1 MWRGRALSKQPDSDR
16 IELAP
21 AKEPAQSGESHAGA
35 PLPEAP
41 RGAVSR
47 VDTLPEALVKLLQS
61 KPLFVGDVIAGR
73 YKLVQTLGDGAMGQ
87 VFVAENLAIG
97 QKVALK
103 VLKQELLA
111 DATFRMRFQQ
121 EAEAIAAVEH
131 RNVARFLDLVVGDPT
146 FIVMEYVKGPT
157 LAQVIREKKRLPP
170 LDAMYIAERLC
181 WALEAAHQRGV
192 VHRDIKPSNVIL
204 SPDTENE
211 IEPKL
216 IDFGLAK
223 VAAASSEKGLT
234 RTGQIVGTPDYM
246 SPEQIANKEVDARS
260 DVYSLGCLV
269 FEMCVG
275 RPPFTGGD
283 DVQVLYQQ
291 LQVKP
296 DRVEDHVPDAPP
308 EIDKLL
314 GKALAKD
321 PQARFQS
328 MREMAEAI
336 ARARR
341 KIFRSVTGESTIGDS
356 ARHSAP
362 HRTQHTGWST
372 RVSWPAVV
380 ALVAI
385 VGAGAGFAFSR
396 MNKPPPAK
404 VEGGAILVV
413 TRPSGA
419 QIEID
424 GKPFG
429 ESSPTMVSSLAAG
442 AHTVK
447 LKKGKLGVVERQVT
461 LQTGEHAVVN
471 VVLPPA
477 SHKVEVRSVPE
488 GATVYLDGRVA
499 VGETPT
505 TIEVTDD
512 EFHELRIE
520 KTGYEVA
527 TRALTP
533 DDHDPMISLAL
544 APERQPRGTLLVDA
558 NTAAEV
564 WIDGIDTGYTT
575 PTLGIHEPLGE
586 HVVEVRDG
594 AGHKASSKV
603 MLTQGQTIR
612 LLLSPGGGK

>member
-1 MWRGRALSKQPDSDR
+1 LWRGRALSKQPDSDR

-336 ARARR
+336 ARGRR
-341 KIFRSVTGESTIGDS
+341 KIYRSTTGETVES

-362 HRTQHTGWST
+362 HRTQQMGWST
-372 RVSWPAVV
+372 RVSWPAVA

-396 MNKPPPAK
+396 MSKPAAVK
-404 VEGGAILVV
+404 VESGAILVV

-419 QIEID
+419 QIDID

-429 ESSPTMVSSLAAG
+429 EPSPTMVTNLAAG

-471 VVLPPA
+471 VVLPPS

-564 WIDGIDTGYTT
+564 WIDGVDTGYTT

-586 HVVEVRDG
+586 HIVEVRDG
-594 AGHKASSKV
+594 AGHKASSRV
-603 MLTQGQTIR
+603 TLTQGQTIR

>member
-1 MWRGRALSKQPDSDR
+1 MQKG
-16 IELAP
+16 
-21 AKEPAQSGESHAGA
+21 GEA
-35 PLPEAP
+35 PLPEPP
-41 RGAVSR
+41 RAVSR
-47 VDTLPEALVKLLQS
+47 VDTLPEALVKLIQS
-61 KPLFVGDVIAGR
+61 RPLFVGDVIAGR
-73 YKLVQTLGDGAMGQ
+73 YKLLQTLGDGAMGQ

-103 VLKQELLA
+103 VLKTELLA

-146 FIVMEYVKGPT
+146 FIVMEYVRGQT
-157 LAQVIREKKRLPP
+157 LAQVIRDKKRLPA
-170 LDAMYIAERLC
+170 LDALYIAERLC
-181 WALEAAHQRGV
+181 WALDAAHQRGV

-204 SPDTENE
+204 SPDAENE

-223 VAAASSEKGLT
+223 VAAASNEKGLT

-260 DVYSLGCLV
+260 DVYSLGCLM

-296 DRVEDHVPDAPP
+296 DKVEQHVPDAPP
-308 EIDKLL
+308 EVDKALA
-314 GKALAKD
+314 KALAKD
-321 PQARFQS
+321 PAARFQS
-328 MREMAEAI
+328 MREMAEAL

-341 KIFRSVTGESTIGDS
+341 RVYRTLTGENSIELIGRS
-356 ARHSAP
+356 GTAR
-362 HRTQHTGWST
+362 
-372 RVSWPAVV
+372 VV
-380 ALVAI
+380 RAGESMPRWTWGAL
-385 VGAGAGFAFSR
+385 AGLLVLAGLGGFLFSR
-396 MNKPPPAK
+396 LGKH
-404 VEGGAILVV
+404 GGASATTGGIIVV
-413 TRPSGA
+413 TRPPGA
-419 QIEID
+419 AIEVD
-424 GKPFG
+424 GKIYG
-429 ESSPTMVSSLAAG
+429 EVAPTMVSDLPVG
-442 AHTVK
+442 THTVR
-447 LKKGKLGVVERQVT
+447 LKKGRLGVIERQVN
-461 LQTGEHAVVN
+461 LAAGEHAVVN

-512 EFHELRIE
+512 EFHELKVE
-520 KTGYEVA
+520 KSGYETA

-533 DDHDPMISLAL
+533 DDHDPVLTLAL
-544 APERQPRGTLLVDA
+544 PPERQPRGTLLVDA

-564 WIDGIDTGYTT
+564 WIDGVDTGYTT
-575 PTLGIHEPLGE
+575 PTLGIHVPLGE
-586 HVVEVRDG
+586 HTVEVRDG
-594 AGHKASSKV
+594 AGHKAAARV
-603 MLTQGQTIR
+603 HTVQGQTVR
-612 LLLSPGGGK
+612 LLLSPGGATK

>member
-1 MWRGRALSKQPDSDR
+1 LEAFGLPKRSDSDK
-16 IELAP
+16 IALP
-21 AKEPAQSGESHAGA
+21 ASEAAGDPAQSRGGA
-35 PLPEAP
+35 PLLPEPP

-61 KPLFVGDVIAGR
+61 RPLFVGDVIAGR
-73 YKLVQTLGDGAMGQ
+73 YKLLQTLGDGAMGQ
-87 VFVAENLAIG
+87 VFVAENLSIG

-103 VLKQELLA
+103 VLRQELLA

-146 FIVMEYVKGPT
+146 FIVMEYVRGPT
-157 LAQVIREKKRLPP
+157 LAQVIQDKGRVPP
-170 LDAMYIAERLC
+170 LDALYIAERLC
-181 WALEAAHQRGV
+181 WALDAAHQRGV

-204 SPDTENE
+204 SPDDENDV
-211 IEPKL
+211 EPKL

-223 VAAASSEKGLT
+223 VAAQSAEKGLT

-260 DVYSLGCLV
+260 DVYSLGCLM

-314 GKALAKD
+314 HRALAKD
-321 PQARFQS
+321 PNDRFQS
-328 MREMAEAI
+328 MREMAEAL
-336 ARARR
+336 ARSRR
-341 KIFRSVTGESTIGDS
+341 RVYRSITGESTIDVP
-356 ARHSAP
+356 RHSG
-362 HRTQHTGWST
+362 TQRVLKSGWST
-372 RVSWPAVV
+372 RVGWPVV
-380 ALVAI
+380 AIMVVVVA
-385 VGAGAGFAFSR
+385 ALAGFAFSR
-396 MNKPPPAK
+396 MSRPAVLK
-404 VEGGAILVV
+404 SEGGAILVV

-419 QIEID
+419 TID
-424 GKPFG
+424 VDGRQFS
-429 ESSPTMVSSLAAG
+429 EATPTMIANLGAG

-461 LQTGEHAVVN
+461 LQAGEHAVVN

-488 GATVYLDGRVA
+488 GATVYLDNRVA

-512 EFHELRIE
+512 EFHELSVV
-520 KTGYEVA
+520 KTGYETA
-527 TRALTP
+527 TRAITP
-533 DDHDPMISLAL
+533 DDHDPILTMAL
-544 APERQPRGTLLVDA
+544 LPEKQPRATLLVDA

-564 WIDGIDTGYTT
+564 WVDGIDTGYTT
-575 PTLGIHEPLGE
+575 PTLGMHLPVGDHI
-586 HVVEVRDG
+586 VEVRDG
-594 AGHKASSKV
+594 AGHKASSKINLV
-603 MLTQGQTIR
+603 QGETRRI
-612 LLLSPGGGK
+612 LLSPSGGK

>member
-1 MWRGRALSKQPDSDR
+1 M
-16 IELAP
+16 
-21 AKEPAQSGESHAGA
+21 
-35 PLPEAP
+35 
-41 RGAVSR
+41 SR
-47 VDTLPEALVKLLQS
+47 VDTLPEALVNLLQS
-61 KPLFVGDVIAGR
+61 RPLFVGDVIAGR
-73 YKLVQTLGDGAMGQ
+73 YKLLQTLGDGAMGK

-146 FIVMEYVKGPT
+146 FIVMEYVRGPT
-157 LAQVIREKKRLPP
+157 LAQVIREKQRLPP

-181 WALEAAHQRGV
+181 WALETAHQRGV

-204 SPDTENE
+204 MPDAENE
-211 IEPKL
+211 VEPKL

-223 VAAASSEKGLT
+223 VAAVSSEKGLT

-314 GKALAKD
+314 GKALAKE
-321 PQARFQS
+321 PNARFQS

-341 KIFRSVTGESTIGDS
+341 RVYRSVTGESSIELP
-356 ARHSAP
+356 RHSA
-362 HRTQHTGWST
+362 TQRVIKGSGWST
-372 RVSWPAVV
+372 RIGWPMVALAVV
-380 ALVAI
+380 VAGI
-385 VGAGAGFAFSR
+385 GAGFVFSR
-396 MNKPPPAK
+396 MNKTVAPK
-404 VEGGAILVV
+404 VEGGGILVV

-419 QIEID
+419 AIEID
-424 GKPFG
+424 GRAFP
-429 ESSPTMVSSLAAG
+429 EPTPTMVPNLAAG
-442 AHTVK
+442 AHAVK
-447 LKKGKLGVVERQVT
+447 LKKGKLGVVERQVS
-461 LQTGEHAVVN
+461 LQSGEHAVVN

-512 EFHELRIE
+512 EFHELRVE
-520 KTGYEVA
+520 KSGYETA
-527 TRALTP
+527 SRALTP
-533 DDHDPMISLAL
+533 DDRDPMLTMAL
-544 APERQPRGTLLVDA
+544 SPEKQPRGTLLVDA

-564 WIDGIDTGYTT
+564 WIDGVDTGYTT
-575 PTLGIHEPLGE
+575 PTLGIHVPLGE
-586 HVVEVRDG
+586 HAIEVRDG
-594 AGHKASSKV
+594 AGHKATSKV
-603 MLTQGQTIR
+603 LVTQGQTHR
-612 LLLSPGGGK
+612 LLLSPGGSK

>member
-1 MWRGRALSKQPDSDR
+1 LWRGRALSKQPDSDR

-336 ARARR
+336 ARGRR
-341 KIFRSVTGESTIGDS
+341 KIYRSTTGETVES

-362 HRTQHTGWST
+362 HRTQQMGWST
-372 RVSWPAVV
+372 RVSWPAVA

-396 MNKPPPAK
+396 MSKPAAVQ
-404 VEGGAILVV
+404 VESGAILVV

-419 QIEID
+419 QIDID

-429 ESSPTMVSSLAAG
+429 EPSPTMVTNLAAG

-471 VVLPPA
+471 VVLPPS

-564 WIDGIDTGYTT
+564 WIDGVDTGYTT

-586 HVVEVRDG
+586 HIVEVRDG
-594 AGHKASSKV
+594 AGHKASSRV
-603 MLTQGQTIR
+603 TLTQGQTIR

>member
-1 MWRGRALSKQPDSDR
+1 LWRGRALSKQPDSDR

-157 LAQVIREKKRLPP
+157 LAQVIRDKKRLPAI
-170 LDAMYIAERLC
+170 DAMYIAERLC

-336 ARARR
+336 ARGRR
-341 KIFRSVTGESTIGDS
+341 KIYRSTTGETVES

-362 HRTQHTGWST
+362 HRTQQMGWST
-372 RVSWPAVV
+372 RVSWPAVA

-396 MNKPPPAK
+396 MSKPAAVK
-404 VEGGAILVV
+404 VESGAILVV

-419 QIEID
+419 QIDID

-429 ESSPTMVSSLAAG
+429 EPSPTMVTNLAAG

-471 VVLPPA
+471 VVLPPS

-564 WIDGIDTGYTT
+564 WIDGVDTGYTT

-586 HVVEVRDG
+586 HIVEVRDG
-594 AGHKASSKV
+594 AGHKASSRV
-603 MLTQGQTIR
+603 TLTQGQTIR

>member
-1 MWRGRALSKQPDSDR
+1 
-16 IELAP
+16 
-21 AKEPAQSGESHAGA
+21 
-35 PLPEAP
+35 
-41 RGAVSR
+41 
-47 VDTLPEALVKLLQS
+47 
-61 KPLFVGDVIAGR
+61 
-73 YKLVQTLGDGAMGQ
+73 
-87 VFVAENLAIG
+87 
-97 QKVALK
+97 
-103 VLKQELLA
+103 
-111 DATFRMRFQQ
+111 
-121 EAEAIAAVEH
+121 
-131 RNVARFLDLVVGDPT
+131 
-146 FIVMEYVKGPT
+146 
-157 LAQVIREKKRLPP
+157 
-170 LDAMYIAERLC
+170 MYIAERLC

-204 SPDTENE
+204 SPDPENE

-234 RTGQIVGTPDYM
+234 RTGQIVGTPEYM

-296 DRVEDHVPDAPP
+296 DRVEEHVPDAPP
-308 EIDKLL
+308 ELDKIL
-314 GKALAKD
+314 GKALAKE
-321 PQARFQS
+321 PNARFQS
-328 MREMAEAI
+328 MREMAEAL
-336 ARARR
+336 ARGRRKVYRSITGEAVARR
-341 KIFRSVTGESTIGDS
+341 AAPLGHASHAQGQRLVD
-356 ARHSAP
+356 ARELA
-362 HRTQHTGWST
+362 G
-372 RVSWPAVV
+372 
-380 ALVAI
+380 
-385 VGAGAGFAFSR
+385 GAGAR
-396 MNKPPPAK
+396 
-404 VEGGAILVV
+404 
-413 TRPSGA
+413 RPSSA
-419 QIEID
+419 PAPASRSRASTSPRRSRSKAAPSSWSRDRRAREIEID
-424 GKPFG
+424 GAPLA
-429 ESSPTMVSSLAAG
+429 EPSPTMVASLAAG

-461 LQTGEHAVVN
+461 LQPGEHAVVN

-512 EFHELRIE
+512 EFHELRVE
-520 KTGYEVA
+520 KTGYEAA

-533 DDHDPMISLAL
+533 DDHDPMLSLAL

-564 WIDGIDTGYTT
+564 WIDGVDTGYTT

-594 AGHKASSKV
+594 AGHKAASKV
-603 MLTQGQTIR
+603 LLTQGQTVR
-612 LLLSPGGGK
+612 LLLVARRGAK

>member
-1 MWRGRALSKQPDSDR
+1 
-16 IELAP
+16 
-21 AKEPAQSGESHAGA
+21 
-35 PLPEAP
+35 
-41 RGAVSR
+41 
-47 VDTLPEALVKLLQS
+47 
-61 KPLFVGDVIAGR
+61 
-73 YKLVQTLGDGAMGQ
+73 VQTLGDGAMGQ

-157 LAQVIREKKRLPP
+157 LAQVIRDKKRLPAI
-170 LDAMYIAERLC
+170 DAMYIAERLC

-223 VAAASSEKGLT
+223 VAAVSSEKGLT

-336 ARARR
+336 ARGRR
-341 KIFRSVTGESTIGDS
+341 KIYRSTTGEAMTGEGP
-356 ARHSAP
+356 RHSEP
-362 HRTQHTGWST
+362 HRTQPQGWST
-372 RVSWPAVV
+372 RVSWPAVI
-380 ALVAI
+380 ALLAI
-385 VGAGAGFAFSR
+385 VGAGAAFAFSR
-396 MNKPPPAK
+396 MSKPVAVK

-419 QIEID
+419 QIDVD
-424 GKPFG
+424 GKAFP
-429 ESSPTMVSSLAAG
+429 EPSPTMVPRLAAG

-447 LKKGKLGVVERQVT
+447 LKKGKLGIVERQVT
-461 LQTGEHAVVN
+461 LQSGEHAVVN

-477 SHKVEVRSVPE
+477 SHKLEVRSVPE
-488 GATVYLDGRVA
+488 GATVYLDNRVA

-512 EFHELRIE
+512 EFHELRVE

-533 DDHDPMISLAL
+533 DDHDPMLSLAL

-564 WIDGIDTGYTT
+564 FIDGIDTGYTT

-594 AGHKASSKV
+594 AGHRASSKV
-603 MLTQGQTIR
+603 MLTQGQVIR

>member
-1 MWRGRALSKQPDSDR
+1 M
-16 IELAP
+16 
-21 AKEPAQSGESHAGA
+21 
-35 PLPEAP
+35 
-41 RGAVSR
+41 
-47 VDTLPEALVKLLQS
+47 PEALVKLLQS
-61 KPLFVGDVIAGR
+61 RPLFVGDVIAGR
-73 YKLVQTLGDGAMGQ
+73 YKLLQTLGDGAMGQ

-146 FIVMEYVKGPT
+146 FIVMEYVRGPT
-157 LAQVIREKKRLPP
+157 LAQVIRDKKRLPP

-223 VAAASSEKGLT
+223 VAAASAEKGLT

-260 DVYSLGCLV
+260 DVYSLGCLI
-269 FEMCVG
+269 FELCVG

-314 GKALAKD
+314 GKALAKE
-321 PQARFQS
+321 PGARFQS

-336 ARARR
+336 SRARR
-341 KIFRSVTGESTIGDS
+341 RVYRSITGEASVDVP
-356 ARHSAP
+356 RHSG
-362 HRTQHTGWST
+362 TQRAVRATGWST
-372 RVSWPAVV
+372 RISWPAVAV
-380 ALVAI
+380 LVAV
-385 VGAGAGFAFSR
+385 VGGLAGYAFSR
-396 MNKPPPAK
+396 MNRPIAK
-404 VEGGAILVV
+404 IEGGAILVV

-419 QIEID
+419 AVEID
-424 GKPFG
+424 GKLFP
-429 ESSPTMVSSLAAG
+429 EPTPTMIPYLGPG

-447 LKKGKLGVVERQVT
+447 LKKGKLGAVERQVT
-461 LQTGEHAVVN
+461 LQNAEHAVVN

-512 EFHELRIE
+512 EFHELRVE
-520 KTGYEVA
+520 KSGYETA

-533 DDHDPMISLAL
+533 DDHDPMFTMAL
-544 APERQPRGTLLVDA
+544 TPEKQPRGTLLVDA

-564 WIDGIDTGYTT
+564 WLDGVDTGYTT
-575 PTLGIHEPLGE
+575 PTLGIHVALGD
-586 HVVEVRDG
+586 HMIEVRDG
-594 AGHKASSKV
+594 GGHKASSKV
-603 MLTQGQTIR
+603 HVVQGQTVR

>member
-1 MWRGRALSKQPDSDR
+1 MP
-16 IELAP
+16 
-21 AKEPAQSGESHAGA
+21 EP
-35 PLPEAP
+35 P
-41 RGAVSR
+41 RSVGSPQVSR
-47 VDTLPEALVKLLQS
+47 VDTLPEALVKLITS
-61 KPLFVGDVIAGR
+61 RPLFVGDVVAGR
-73 YKLVQTLGDGAMGQ
+73 YKLMQTLGDGAMGQ

-103 VLKQELLA
+103 LLKTELLA
-111 DATFRMRFQQ
+111 DPTFRMRFQQ

-146 FIVMEYVKGPT
+146 FIVMEYVRGPT
-157 LAQVIREKKRLPP
+157 LAQVIRDKKRLPAI
-170 LDAMYIAERLC
+170 DAMYIAERLC

-204 SPDTENE
+204 CPDAENE

-223 VAAASSEKGLT
+223 VAAATNEKGLT

-260 DVYSLGCLV
+260 DVYSLGCLM

-275 RPPFTGGD
+275 HPPFTGGD

-296 DRVEDHVPDAPP
+296 DKVEDHVPDAPP
-308 EIDKLL
+308 EVDRVLT
-314 GKALAKD
+314 KALAKE
-321 PQARFQS
+321 PGARFQS
-328 MREMAEAI
+328 MREMAEAL

-341 KIFRSVTGESTIGDS
+341 RVYRSITGEMTADIPRSTQRVPGAIPS
-356 ARHSAP
+356 RW
-362 HRTQHTGWST
+362 TT
-372 RVSWPAVV
+372 RVSWPLV
-380 ALVAI
+380 ALLVAI
-385 VGAGAGFAFSR
+385 VGGAAGFLFSR
-396 MNKPPPAK
+396 LTKPAPVAAP
-404 VEGGAILVV
+404 VGGGILVV
-413 TRPSGA
+413 TRPAGA
-419 QIEID
+419 TID
-424 GKPFG
+424 VDGVPFG
-429 ESSPTMVSSLAAG
+429 ETSPTMVPNLGAG
-442 AHTVK
+442 AHTIK
-447 LKKGKLGVVERQVT
+447 LRKGKLGIVERQVT
-461 LQTGEHAVVN
+461 LAAGEHAVVN

-488 GATVYLDGRVA
+488 GATVYLDDRVA

-512 EFHELRIE
+512 EFHEL
-520 KTGYEVA
+520 KVVKVGYETG

-533 DDHDPMISLAL
+533 DDHDPVLTMAL
-544 APERQPRGTLLVDA
+544 PAERQPRGTLLVDA

-564 WIDGIDTGYTT
+564 WMDGVDTGYTT

-586 HVVEVRDG
+586 HLVEVRDG
-594 AGHKASSKV
+594 AGHKASTKV
-603 MLTQGQTIR
+603 TLTTGQTIH
-612 LLLSPGGGK
+612 LLLSPGGK

>member
-1 MWRGRALSKQPDSDR
+1 LWRGRALSKQPDSDR

-246 SPEQIANKEVDARS
+246 SPEQIAIKEVDARS

-336 ARARR
+336 ARGRR
-341 KIFRSVTGESTIGDS
+341 KIYRSTTGETVES

-362 HRTQHTGWST
+362 HRTQQMGWST
-372 RVSWPAVV
+372 RVSWPAVA

-396 MNKPPPAK
+396 MSKPAAVK
-404 VEGGAILVV
+404 VESGAILVV

-419 QIEID
+419 QIDID

-429 ESSPTMVSSLAAG
+429 EPSPTMVTNLAAG

-471 VVLPPA
+471 VVLPPS

-564 WIDGIDTGYTT
+564 WIDGVDTGYTT

-586 HVVEVRDG
+586 HIVEVRDG
-594 AGHKASSKV
+594 AGHKASSRV
-603 MLTQGQTIR
+603 TLTQGQTIR

>member
-1 MWRGRALSKQPDSDR
+1 
-16 IELAP
+16 
-21 AKEPAQSGESHAGA
+21 
-35 PLPEAP
+35 
-41 RGAVSR
+41 
-47 VDTLPEALVKLLQS
+47 
-61 KPLFVGDVIAGR
+61 
-73 YKLVQTLGDGAMGQ
+73 MGQ

-103 VLKQELLA
+103 VLKPELLA

-146 FIVMEYVKGPT
+146 FIVMEYVRGPT
-157 LAQVIREKKRLPP
+157 LAQVIRDKKRLPAI
-170 LDAMYIAERLC
+170 DAMYIAERLC

-204 SPDTENE
+204 TPDTENE

-260 DVYSLGCLV
+260 DVYSLGCLI

-321 PQARFQS
+321 PAARFQS
-328 MREMAEAI
+328 MREMAEAM
-336 ARARR
+336 ARGRR
-341 KIFRSVTGESTIGDS
+341 RVYRSITGEAAATLP
-356 ARHSAP
+356 RHSGT
-362 HRTQHTGWST
+362 HRVAEPSGWST

-396 MNKPPPAK
+396 MNKPAAVKP
-404 VEGGAILVV
+404 EGGAILVV

-424 GKPFG
+424 GKPFA
-429 ESSPTMVSSLAAG
+429 ESSPTMVASLGAGRAHGEAEEGQARRRRAAG
-442 AHTVK
+442 DAAGGRARGGQRGAAAGEPQGRGALGARRRDRLSRRARRRRRDADDDRGHRRRVPRAARREDRLRSGHARAHARRSRSDAVAGAGAGAAAARHPARRRQHGGRGVDRRRRHR
-447 LKKGKLGVVERQVT
+447 LHDADARHPRAARRARRRGARRRRPQGVVEGDVDA
-461 LQTGEHAVVN
+461 GADH
-471 VVLPPA
+471 PPA
-477 SHKVEVRSVPE
+477 PDRPVASDAR
-488 GATVYLDGRVA
+488 GASR
-499 VGETPT
+499 
-505 TIEVTDD
+505 
-512 EFHELRIE
+512 
-520 KTGYEVA
+520 
-527 TRALTP
+527 RAL
-533 DDHDPMISLAL
+533 
-544 APERQPRGTLLVDA
+544 
-558 NTAAEV
+558 
-564 WIDGIDTGYTT
+564 
-575 PTLGIHEPLGE
+575 
-586 HVVEVRDG
+586 VRD
-594 AGHKASSKV
+594 ARA
-603 MLTQGQTIR
+603 
-612 LLLSPGGGK
+612 GGGGARRAGDAAHGGHRARRHRVGARAQGLRQRGRGCSPRASCA

>member
-1 MWRGRALSKQPDSDR
+1 
-16 IELAP
+16 
-21 AKEPAQSGESHAGA
+21 
-35 PLPEAP
+35 
-41 RGAVSR
+41 VSR
-47 VDTLPEALVKLLQS
+47 VDTLPESLVRLLQS
-61 KPLFVGDVIAGR
+61 RPLFVGDVISGR

-146 FIVMEYVKGPT
+146 FIVMEYVRGPT
-157 LAQVIREKKRLPP
+157 LAQVIREKKRIPP
-170 LDAMYIAERLC
+170 LDAMFIAERLC
-181 WALEAAHQRGV
+181 WALDAAHQRGV

-204 SPDTENE
+204 SPDVENE

-260 DVYSLGCLV
+260 DVYSLGCLM

-275 RPPFTGGD
+275 RPPFSGGD

-314 GKALAKD
+314 AKALAKD
-321 PQARFQS
+321 PGARFQS

-341 KIFRSVTGESTIGDS
+341 RVYRSITGESS
-356 ARHSAP
+356 VEMPRHSGTDRVLKP
-362 HRTQHTGWST
+362 SRWST
-372 RVSWPAVV
+372 RIGWPVV
-380 ALVAI
+380 AALVAV
-385 VGAGAGFAFSR
+385 VGVGAGFAFSR
-396 MNKPPPAK
+396 MGKPPPAK
-404 VEGGAILVV
+404 PEGGAIIVV

-424 GKPFG
+424 GRPFA
-429 ESSPTMVSSLAAG
+429 EPTPTMVPSLGPG

-447 LKKGKLGVVERQVT
+447 LKKGKLGVVERQVS
-461 LQTGEHAVVN
+461 LQAGEHAVVN

-477 SHKVEVRSVPE
+477 SHKLEVRSVPE

-520 KTGYEVA
+520 KSGYEIA

-533 DDHDPMISLAL
+533 DDHDPMMTMAL
-544 APERQPRGTLLVDA
+544 SPEKQPRGTLLVDA

-564 WIDGIDTGYTT
+564 WIDGVDTGYTT
-575 PTLGIHEPLGE
+575 PTLGIHVPLGD

-594 AGHKASSKV
+594 AGHKAASKV
-603 MLTQGQTIR
+603 TVTQGQTIR
-612 LLLSPGGGK
+612 MLLSPSGGK

>member
-1 MWRGRALSKQPDSDR
+1 M
-16 IELAP
+16 
-21 AKEPAQSGESHAGA
+21 GA
-35 PLPEAP
+35 VPLPEPP

-73 YKLVQTLGDGAMGQ
+73 YKLLQTLGDGAMGQ

-97 QKVALK
+97 QKVAIK

-111 DATFRMRFQQ
+111 DATFRQRFQQ
-121 EAEAIAAVEH
+121 EAEAIAAIEH

-146 FIVMEYVKGPT
+146 FIVMEYVRGPT
-157 LAQVIREKKRLPP
+157 LAQVIRDQKRLRA

-314 GKALAKD
+314 GKALAKEAS
-321 PQARFQS
+321 ARFQS
-328 MREMAEAI
+328 MRQMAEAI
-336 ARARR
+336 ARGRR
-341 KIFRSVTGESTIGDS
+341 KVYRSLTGEAIGDVPGTS
-356 ARHSAP
+356 T
-362 HRTQHTGWST
+362 HRMAQASGWST
-372 RVSWPAVV
+372 RVSWPVV
-380 ALVAI
+380 IALVAI
-385 VGAGAGFAFSR
+385 VGTGASFAFSR
-396 MNKPPPAK
+396 LNRPAALPAQA
-404 VEGGAILVV
+404 GAILVV
-413 TRPSGA
+413 TRPAGA
-419 QIEID
+419 QIDID
-424 GKPFG
+424 GKPFP
-429 ESSPTMVSSLAAG
+429 EPSPTMVANLTAG
-442 AHTVK
+442 AHTIK
-447 LKKGKLGVVERQVT
+447 LRKGKLGVVERQVS

-512 EFHELRIE
+512 EFHELRVE

-533 DDHDPMISLAL
+533 DDHDPTLALSLA
-544 APERQPRGTLLVDA
+544 AEPQPRGTLLVDA
-558 NTAAEV
+558 NSAAEV
-564 WIDGIDTGYTT
+564 WIDGVDTGYTT
-575 PTLGIHEPLGE
+575 PTLGIHQPLGE
-586 HVVEVRDG
+586 HIVEVRDG
-594 AGHKASSKV
+594 AGHRASSKV
-603 MLTQGQTIR
+603 TLTQGQTIR
-612 LLLSPGGGK
+612 LLLSPGGAK

>member
-1 MWRGRALSKQPDSDR
+1 
-16 IELAP
+16 ELKSATGD
-21 AKEPAQSGESHAGA
+21 PAQSSGGA
-35 PLPEAP
+35 PLPDAP

-157 LAQVIREKKRLPP
+157 LAQVIREKKRLPAI
-170 LDAMYIAERLC
+170 DAMYIAERLC

-204 SPDTENE
+204 SPDSENE

-223 VAAASSEKGLT
+223 VAAVSSEKGLT

-314 GKALAKD
+314 SRALAKD

-336 ARARR
+336 ARSRR
-341 KIFRSVTGESTIGDS
+341 KVYRSISGEVIGEGP
-356 ARHSAP
+356 RNSAP
-362 HRTQHTGWST
+362 HRTQQLDGWST

-396 MNKPPPAK
+396 MNKPAAAK

-413 TRPSGA
+413 TRPAGA
-419 QIEID
+419 QIDVD
-424 GKPFG
+424 GKSFAEP
-429 ESSPTMVSSLAAG
+429 SPTMVTNLAAG
-442 AHTVK
+442 AHTIK
-447 LKKGKLGVVERQVT
+447 LKKGKLGIVERQVT
-461 LQTGEHAVVN
+461 LQADEHAVVN
-471 VVLPPA
+471 VVLPPS

-520 KTGYEVA
+520 KTGYEIA

-533 DDHDPMISLAL
+533 DDHDPMLSLAL
-544 APERQPRGTLLVDA
+544 APEKQPRGTLLVDA

-564 WIDGIDTGYTT
+564 WIDGVDTGYTT

-586 HVVEVRDG
+586 HVVE
-594 AGHKASSKV
+594 
-603 MLTQGQTIR
+603 
-612 LLLSPGGGK
+612 

>member
-1 MWRGRALSKQPDSDR
+1 
-16 IELAP
+16 
-21 AKEPAQSGESHAGA
+21 
-35 PLPEAP
+35 
-41 RGAVSR
+41 
-47 VDTLPEALVKLLQS
+47 
-61 KPLFVGDVIAGR
+61 
-73 YKLVQTLGDGAMGQ
+73 
-87 VFVAENLAIG
+87 
-97 QKVALK
+97 
-103 VLKQELLA
+103 
-111 DATFRMRFQQ
+111 
-121 EAEAIAAVEH
+121 
-131 RNVARFLDLVVGDPT
+131 
-146 FIVMEYVKGPT
+146 
-157 LAQVIREKKRLPP
+157 
-170 LDAMYIAERLC
+170 
-181 WALEAAHQRGV
+181 
-192 VHRDIKPSNVIL
+192 
-204 SPDTENE
+204 
-211 IEPKL
+211 
-216 IDFGLAK
+216 
-223 VAAASSEKGLT
+223 
-234 RTGQIVGTPDYM
+234 M

-321 PQARFQS
+321 PNARFQS

-336 ARARR
+336 ARGRR
-341 KIFRSVTGESTIGDS
+341 KVYRSTTGEAVGEGS
-356 ARHSAP
+356 RHSAT
-362 HRTQHTGWST
+362 HRTAKTSGWST

-396 MNKPPPAK
+396 MNKPAVVK
-404 VEGGAILVV
+404 IEGGAILVV

-424 GKPFG
+424 GKPFP
-429 ESSPTMVSSLAAG
+429 EPSPTMVSSLTAG
-442 AHTVK
+442 AHSVK
-447 LKKGKLGVVERQVT
+447 LKKGKLGIVERQVS

-512 EFHELRIE
+512 EFHELRVE

-533 DDHDPMISLAL
+533 DDHDPMLSLAL

-564 WIDGIDTGYTT
+564 WIDGVDTGYTT

-603 MLTQGQTIR
+603 LLTQGQTIR
-612 LLLSPGGGK
+612 LLLSPGGAK

>member
-1 MWRGRALSKQPDSDR
+1 
-16 IELAP
+16 
-21 AKEPAQSGESHAGA
+21 
-35 PLPEAP
+35 
-41 RGAVSR
+41 VSR

-73 YKLVQTLGDGAMGQ
+73 YKLIQTLGDGAMGQ

-103 VLKQELLA
+103 VLKPDLLA

-146 FIVMEYVKGPT
+146 FIVMEYVRGPT
-157 LAQVIREKKRLPP
+157 LAQVIRDKKRLPAI
-170 LDAMYIAERLC
+170 DAMYIAERLC
-181 WALEAAHQRGV
+181 WALDAAHQRGV

-204 SPDTENE
+204 SPDSENE

-429 ESSPTMVSSLAAG
+429 ESSPTMVGSLAAG
-442 AHTVK
+442 SHTVK

-512 EFHELRIE
+512 EFHELRVE
-520 KTGYEVA
+520 KTGYEIA

-533 DDHDPMISLAL
+533 DDHDPVLSLAL

>member
-1 MWRGRALSKQPDSDR
+1 
-16 IELAP
+16 
-21 AKEPAQSGESHAGA
+21 
-35 PLPEAP
+35 
-41 RGAVSR
+41 
-47 VDTLPEALVKLLQS
+47 
-61 KPLFVGDVIAGR
+61 
-73 YKLVQTLGDGAMGQ
+73 MGQ

-103 VLKQELLA
+103 VLKPDLLA

-146 FIVMEYVKGPT
+146 FIVMEYVRGPT
-157 LAQVIREKKRLPP
+157 LAQVIRDKKRLPAI
-170 LDAMYIAERLC
+170 DAMYIAERLC

-204 SPDTENE
+204 MPDTENE

-223 VAAASSEKGLT
+223 VAAVSSEKGLT

-260 DVYSLGCLV
+260 DVYSLGCLI

-314 GKALAKD
+314 AKALAKD
-321 PQARFQS
+321 PGSRFQS

-336 ARARR
+336 ARSRR
-341 KIFRSVTGESTIGDS
+341 RVYRSVTGEATAD

-362 HRTQHTGWST
+362 HRTQQTGWST

-385 VGAGAGFAFSR
+385 VGAGAGFAFSH
-396 MNKPPPAK
+396 MNKPAAVK

-424 GKPFG
+424 GKTFA
-429 ESSPTMVSSLAAG
+429 ESSPTMVPTLAAG

-447 LKKGKLGVVERQVT
+447 LKKGKLGVVERQVS
-461 LQTGEHAVVN
+461 LQVGEHAVVN

-512 EFHELRIE
+512 EFHELRVE

-533 DDHDPMISLAL
+533 DDHDPMLSLAL

-564 WIDGIDTGYTT
+564 WIDGVDTGYTT

-603 MLTQGQTIR
+603 LLTQGQTIR
-612 LLLSPGGGK
+612 LLLSPGGK

>member
-1 MWRGRALSKQPDSDR
+1 
-16 IELAP
+16 
-21 AKEPAQSGESHAGA
+21 
-35 PLPEAP
+35 
-41 RGAVSR
+41 
-47 VDTLPEALVKLLQS
+47 
-61 KPLFVGDVIAGR
+61 
-73 YKLVQTLGDGAMGQ
+73 
-87 VFVAENLAIG
+87 
-97 QKVALK
+97 
-103 VLKQELLA
+103 
-111 DATFRMRFQQ
+111 
-121 EAEAIAAVEH
+121 
-131 RNVARFLDLVVGDPT
+131 
-146 FIVMEYVKGPT
+146 
-157 LAQVIREKKRLPP
+157 
-170 LDAMYIAERLC
+170 
-181 WALEAAHQRGV
+181 
-192 VHRDIKPSNVIL
+192 NVIL

-260 DVYSLGCLV
+260 DVYSLDCLV

-321 PQARFQS
+321 PNARFQS

-336 ARARR
+336 ARGRR
-341 KIFRSVTGESTIGDS
+341 KVYRSTTGEAVGEGP
-356 ARHSAP
+356 RHSGT
-362 HRTQHTGWST
+362 HRTPKVGAWST

-396 MNKPPPAK
+396 MNKPAAVK

-424 GKPFG
+424 GKPFA
-429 ESSPTMVSSLAAG
+429 EPSPTMVTSLSAG
-442 AHTVK
+442 AHSVK
-447 LKKGKLGVVERQVT
+447 LKKGKLGIVERQVS
-461 LQTGEHAVVN
+461 LQAGEHAVVN

-512 EFHELRIE
+512 EFHELRVE

-533 DDHDPMISLAL
+533 DDHDPMLSLAL

-564 WIDGIDTGYTT
+564 WIDGVDTGYTT

-603 MLTQGQTIR
+603 LLTQGQAIR

>member
-1 MWRGRALSKQPDSDR
+1 
-16 IELAP
+16 
-21 AKEPAQSGESHAGA
+21 
-35 PLPEAP
+35 
-41 RGAVSR
+41 VSR
-47 VDTLPEALVKLLQS
+47 VDTLPEALVKLLQAR
-61 KPLFVGDVIAGR
+61 PLFVGDVIAGR
-73 YKLVQTLGDGAMGQ
+73 YKLIQTLGDGAMGQ

-103 VLKQELLA
+103 VLKPDLLA

-146 FIVMEYVKGPT
+146 FIVMEYVRGPT
-157 LAQVIREKKRLPP
+157 LAQVIRDKKRLPP
-170 LDAMYIAERLC
+170 LDAMFIAERLC
-181 WALEAAHQRGV
+181 WALDAAHQRGV

-204 SPDTENE
+204 SPDSENE

-223 VAAASSEKGLT
+223 VAAVSSEKGLT

-308 EIDKLL
+308 EIDKIL

-321 PQARFQS
+321 PTARFQS

-336 ARARR
+336 ARGRR
-341 KIFRSVTGESTIGDS
+341 KVFRSITGEASVEVP
-356 ARHSAP
+356 RHSSA
-362 HRTQHTGWST
+362 HRIVRPTGWST
-372 RVSWPAVV
+372 RVGWPAVA

-396 MNKPPPAK
+396 MNKPPPK

-419 QIEID
+419 TIEID
-424 GKPFG
+424 GQAFP
-429 ESSPTMVSSLAAG
+429 EQSPTMVPALASG

-461 LQTGEHAVVN
+461 LQAGEHAVVN

-512 EFHELRIE
+512 EFHELRVE
-520 KTGYEVA
+520 KTGYETA
-527 TRALTP
+527 SRALTP
-533 DDHDPMISLAL
+533 DDHDPMLSMAL
-544 APERQPRGTLLVDA
+544 APEKQPRGTLLVDA

-564 WIDGIDTGYTT
+564 WIDGVDTGYTT

-603 MLTQGQTIR
+603 NLQQGQTIR
-612 LLLSPGGGK
+612 LLLSPGGGSK

>member
-1 MWRGRALSKQPDSDR
+1 
-16 IELAP
+16 
-21 AKEPAQSGESHAGA
+21 
-35 PLPEAP
+35 
-41 RGAVSR
+41 
-47 VDTLPEALVKLLQS
+47 LQS
-61 KPLFVGDVIAGR
+61 RPLFVGDVIAGR

-103 VLKQELLA
+103 VLKPELLV

-146 FIVMEYVKGPT
+146 FIVMEYIRGQT
-157 LAQVIREKKRLPP
+157 LAQVIRDKQRLPV
-170 LDAMYIAERLC
+170 LDALYIAERLC
-181 WALEAAHQRGV
+181 WALDAAHQRGV

-204 SPDTENE
+204 SPDPENE

-223 VAAASSEKGLT
+223 VAAVSSEKGLT

-296 DRVEDHVPDAPP
+296 DRVSDHVQDAPP
-308 EIDKLL
+308 EVDKLL

-336 ARARR
+336 ARGR
-341 KIFRSVTGESTIGDS
+341 KRIYRSITGENTADMP
-356 ARHSAP
+356 RHSG
-362 HRTQHTGWST
+362 TQRVIKPSAWSQ
-372 RVSWPAVV
+372 RIAWPMVALMVAVV
-380 ALVAI
+380 GVL
-385 VGAGAGFAFSR
+385 AGFVFSR
-396 MNKPPPAK
+396 IGKGPVVK
-404 VEGGAILVV
+404 TDGGAILVV

-419 QIEID
+419 AIEID
-424 GKPFG
+424 GAPFA
-429 ESSPTMVSSLAAG
+429 EPTPTMVPSLGAG

-447 LKKGKLGVVERQVT
+447 LQKGKLGVVERQVN
-461 LQTGEHAVVN
+461 LAANEHAVVN

-512 EFHELRIE
+512 EFHELRVE
-520 KTGYEVA
+520 KTGYEPG

-533 DDHDPMISLAL
+533 DDHDPMLTMAL
-544 APERQPRGTLLVDA
+544 APEKQPRGTLLVDA
-558 NTAAEV
+558 NSAAEV
-564 WIDGIDTGYTT
+564 WIDGVDTGYTT
-575 PTLGIHEPLGE
+575 PTLGIHVALGE
-586 HVVEVRDG
+586 HMVEVRDG
-594 AGHKASSKV
+594 AGHKALSKV
-603 MLTQGQTIR
+603 NVTQGQTLR